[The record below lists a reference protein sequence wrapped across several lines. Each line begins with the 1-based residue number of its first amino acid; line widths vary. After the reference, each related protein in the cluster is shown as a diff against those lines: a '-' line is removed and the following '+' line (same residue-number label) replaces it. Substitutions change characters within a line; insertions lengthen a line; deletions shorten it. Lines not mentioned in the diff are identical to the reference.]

1 MGPYIR
7 KHNLH
12 GQVDTVG
19 TYPYI
24 TITYFYM
31 SIANTCSCLTALVGE
46 QLYPYMWLEV
56 INACLNRS
64 YDDQTLTVSS
74 VDISFDSA
82 YF

>member
-31 SIANTCSCLTALVGE
+31 SIANTCSCLTTLVGE
-46 QLYPYMWLEV
+46 QLYPYM
-56 INACLNRS
+56 
-64 YDDQTLTVSS
+64 
-74 VDISFDSA
+74 
-82 YF
+82 